1 MKQDDIDLLMS
12 RLSLS
17 GSSFSDMAR
26 RAGMHPVRATSLM
39 RGTAKCARY
48 EEYVELA
55 KAAESCTDYPYIA
68 ATFLPS
74 SGRSD

>member
-1 MKQDDIDLLMS
+1 MKQDDLDLLMS
-12 RLSLS
+12 RLSIN
-17 GSSFSDMAR
+17 GSSFRSMCR

-55 KAAESCTDYPYIA
+55 KAAEACTDYPYIA
-68 ATFLPS
+68 ATFQAPPDS
-74 SGRSD
+74 SN

>member
-1 MKQDDIDLLMS
+1 
-12 RLSLS
+12 
-17 GSSFSDMAR
+17 
-26 RAGMHPVRATSLM
+26 M

-55 KAAESCTDYPYIA
+55 KAAEACTDYPYIA

-74 SGRSD
+74 SGSSD